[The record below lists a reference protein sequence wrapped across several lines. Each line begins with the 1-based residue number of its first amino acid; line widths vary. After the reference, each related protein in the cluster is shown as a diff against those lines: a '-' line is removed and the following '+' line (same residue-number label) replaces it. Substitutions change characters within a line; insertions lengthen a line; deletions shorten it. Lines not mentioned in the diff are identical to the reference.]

1 MFKLLSTIVR
11 WMAHLARKRT
21 KKKTNKKKERDC
33 IVQAT
38 ESRPRVYGPG
48 MGDEGSA
55 PNFSKIWNFPEKQGN
70 SSSGKKIIII
80 KNNNNTNDCHSQ
92 TSGYMAYVKSRCVVW
107 TDDGNLSI
115 MHRSMLSRWGGGGR
129 GAGGAGYWV
138 GIWHFSKI
146 CRRIPAHG
154 QIIPVNC
161 YQISPPRAA
170 HCCQISQGW
179 TQEMHNKN
187 ISG

>member
-21 KKKTNKKKERDC
+21 KKKKKIKKRERDC

-55 PNFSKIWNFPEKQGN
+55 PNFSKIWNFPGKQGN

-80 KNNNNTNDCHSQ
+80 NQQQQQQRLSFPNVRLHGLCQITVCSVNRWRELVDYAPIN
-92 TSGYMAYVKSRCVVW
+92 VKPV
-107 TDDGNLSI
+107 
-115 MHRSMLSRWGGGGR
+115 GGGGGGGFR
-129 GAGGAGYWV
+129 GAGG
-138 GIWHFSKI
+138 
-146 CRRIPAHG
+146 
-154 QIIPVNC
+154 
-161 YQISPPRAA
+161 
-170 HCCQISQGW
+170 QGMGW
-179 TQEMHNKN
+179 GFDIFQKFAVEFLPTGK
-187 ISG
+187 

>member
-107 TDDGNLSI
+107 TDDGNLSL
-115 MHRSMLSRWGGGGR
+115 MHLSMLSRREAEGGGR
-129 GAGGAGYWV
+129 VWGV
-138 GIWHFSKI
+138 IWHFSKI
-146 CRRIPAHG
+146 LQSNSCSRANHSSQLQPNFPTPGCTLLSNIPRL
-154 QIIPVNC
+154 N
-161 YQISPPRAA
+161 PRKA
-170 HCCQISQGW
+170 
-179 TQEMHNKN
+179 K
-187 ISG
+187 

>member
-1 MFKLLSTIVR
+1 M
-11 WMAHLARKRT
+11 
-21 KKKTNKKKERDC
+21 
-33 IVQAT
+33 QAT

-55 PNFSKIWNFPEKQGN
+55 PNFSKIWNFPGKQGN

-115 MHRSMLSRWGGGGR
+115 MHRSILSRWGGGGQGGR
-129 GAGGAGYWV
+129 GGGRVLGGDLTFFKNFAFEFLPTGKSFQSIATKFPHLGLHIAVKYPKAEPKKCT
-138 GIWHFSKI
+138 IK
-146 CRRIPAHG
+146 
-154 QIIPVNC
+154 
-161 YQISPPRAA
+161 ISPDKLKR
-170 HCCQISQGW
+170 
-179 TQEMHNKN
+179 HNLYLQPLLHHQRYML
-187 ISG
+187 

>member
-1 MFKLLSTIVR
+1 MFKLLRTIVR

-38 ESRPRVYGPG
+38 QSRPRVYGPG

-55 PNFSKIWNFPEKQGN
+55 PNFSKIWNFPGKQGN
-70 SSSGKKIIII
+70 SSSGKKIII

-115 MHRSMLSRWGGGGR
+115 MHQSMLSRWGGGQGGR
-129 GAGGAGYWV
+129 GGRVLGGDLT
-138 GIWHFSKI
+138 FFKNLPSNS
-146 CRRIPAHG
+146 C
-154 QIIPVNC
+154 
-161 YQISPPRAA
+161 PRAN
-170 HCCQISQGW
+170 HSSQLLPNFPTSGC
-179 TQEMHNKN
+179 TLLSN
-187 ISG
+187 IPRLNPRNAQ